1 MKKFYHAERPRC
13 TRNHPWVVK
22 VDITG
27 EFVVRDGRSTVY
39 CSPNYKR
46 GNDKQARIFTIK
58 ETPDWIAEAWDN
70 NKCVVIISAELLPDN
85 KVEFYG
91 YHEDMEVI
99 QSIIVGRKENKYTNT
114 ASMVVYKEVV
124 YRYINVYKTESGV
137 IVEDC
142 CEEHSPVYRKYIL
155 SKEDYQ
161 RFVHENPLPP
171 VVKETYETRA
181 SFTPRRYSSPSL
193 INKTIEYSQTLLY
206 TTPIVRVIPY
216 YDIENDSYCIKYKR
230 EESRIVQTKDIHE
243 VLAILDIHMDNVEY
257 QNGEK
262 IYTYTLHL
270 IDGRSIQMKSIY
282 K

>member
-1 MKKFYHAERPRC
+1 
-13 TRNHPWVVK
+13 VVK
-22 VDITG
+22 VDING

-46 GNDKQARIFTIK
+46 GNDKQARIFIIK

-70 NKCVVIISAELLPDN
+70 NKCVVIISAEILPDN

-99 QSIIVGRKENKYTNT
+99 QSIIVGREEKKYTNT
-114 ASMVVYKEVV
+114 SSMVVYKEVV

-171 VVKETYETRA
+171 VVKETYKTRA
-181 SFTPRRYSSPSL
+181 HFTPRKYSSPSL

-230 EESRIVQTKDIHE
+230 EESQIVQTKDIHE

-282 K
+282 KY